1 LHGWKR
7 RRFGLICADEHD
19 HQAAPSQETLW
30 TTAKGCRG
38 ALRATSLDRSRDM
51 SAHHHYVGS
60 EPHRHV
66 APTAVSR
73 ERRALWIA
81 LSLTVGFA
89 VVETVA
95 AWFAGSLALL
105 SDAGHMITDSAALA
119 IALLAQHV
127 SQRPPSRRAS
137 YGYARAEVLAA
148 FINALIM
155 LAVIVWIAVEAVR
168 RLLAPSP
175 VVGSVVVAV
184 AAAGLV
190 VNIAAAWLL
199 SGHDSLNSRAALL
212 HVLGDM
218 LGSVAAI
225 VAGAVIVATGWLQI
239 DPILSLFVSA
249 LILRSTWMLLCT
261 STRVLMEGVP
271 AHLSYDDIGAALT
284 ALPGVSAVHDLH
296 VWHMTSNR
304 AALSAH
310 LRVRDASAW
319 PQTLAAA
326 QRLLAQRYGIDH
338 VTLQPTWHQPPVGKR
353 IIPLNPVTGDD
364 KPIVH

>member
-1 LHGWKR
+1 L
-7 RRFGLICADEHD
+7 
-19 HQAAPSQETLW
+19 
-30 TTAKGCRG
+30 
-38 ALRATSLDRSRDM
+38 
-51 SAHHHYVGS
+51 SAHRHSAS
-60 EPHRHV
+60 EPHHRGVH
-66 APTAVSR
+66 AEAAR
-73 ERRALWIA
+73 ELRALWIA
-81 LSLTVGFA
+81 LSLTLGFA
-89 VVETVA
+89 VVETA
-95 AWFAGSLALL
+95 AGWMAGSLALL

-175 VVGSVVVAV
+175 VVGGIVLAV
-184 AAAGLV
+184 AAAGLLVNV
-190 VNIAAAWLL
+190 VSAWLL
-199 SGHDSLNSRAALL
+199 SGHNSLNSRAALL

-218 LGSVAAI
+218 LGSVAAL
-225 VAGAVIVATGWLQI
+225 VAGAVIVATGWLPI

-249 LILRSTWMLLCT
+249 LILRTTWLLLRMSTQ
-261 STRVLMEGVP
+261 VLMEGVP
-271 AHLSYDDIGAALT
+271 AHLSYDEIGRALT
-284 ALPGVSAVHDLH
+284 RLPGVSAVHDLH
-296 VWHMTSNR
+296 VWYMTSNR

-310 LRVRDASAW
+310 LRVRDAAAW

-326 QRLLAQRYGIDH
+326 QRLLAERYGIDH
-338 VTLQPTWHQPPVGKR
+338 VTLQPTWHQPPPGKR
-353 IIPLNPVTGDD
+353 VIPVTPVASND

>member
-1 LHGWKR
+1 V
-7 RRFGLICADEHD
+7 
-19 HQAAPSQETLW
+19 
-30 TTAKGCRG
+30 
-38 ALRATSLDRSRDM
+38 
-51 SAHHHYVGS
+51 SAHRHSAS
-60 EPHRHV
+60 EPHHRGDH
-66 APTAVSR
+66 AEASR
-73 ERRALWIA
+73 ELRSLWIA
-81 LSLTVGFA
+81 LSLTLGFA
-89 VVETVA
+89 VVETA
-95 AWFAGSLALL
+95 AGWMAGSLALL

-175 VVGSVVVAV
+175 VVGGVVLVV
-184 AAAGLV
+184 AAAGLL
-190 VNIAAAWLL
+190 VNVASAWLL
-199 SGHDSLNSRAALL
+199 SGHNSLNSRAALL

-218 LGSVAAI
+218 LGSVAAL
-225 VAGAVIVATGWLQI
+225 VAGAVIVATGWLPI

-249 LILRSTWMLLCT
+249 LILRSTWLLLRM
-261 STRVLMEGVP
+261 STQVLMEGVP
-271 AHLSYDDIGAALT
+271 AHLSYDEIGRALT
-284 ALPGVSAVHDLH
+284 RLPGVSAVHDLH
-296 VWHMTSNR
+296 VWYMTSNR

-310 LRVRDASAW
+310 LRVRDAAAW

-326 QRLLAQRYGIDH
+326 QRLLAERYGIDH
-338 VTLQPTWHQPPVGKR
+338 VTLQPTWHQPPSGKR
-353 IIPLNPVTGDD
+353 VIPVTPVASND